1 MLRGGDYM
9 NQDIINLFISQGV
22 FAVLFCYLLLYVLK
36 ENSSREQNYQNIIKD
51 LTECLPDI
59 KEDIAVIK
67 KDVFRTTSTNNL

>member
-1 MLRGGDYM
+1 M